1 MDENKQAPG
10 AGEDSTQDPEQGAGA
25 AQDPGQPEGGQP
37 QDGGK
42 GEAARQQ
49 DNPHKLER
57 DLANARKR
65 VAELEAAAA
74 ERERAG
80 KTAEE
85 RIADLEAKFAESQK
99 RLADEKTASALTG
112 AGCIDVKAARAR
124 LGDFGNDVAKLKAGC
139 PYLFGRGGGS
149 QGASTGGEPAGK
161 SDVEETARLRR
172 LAGLPEKKKD

>member
-25 AQDPGQPEGGQP
+25 AQDPEQPEGGAP

-42 GEAARQQ
+42 GEAARRQ

-74 ERERAG
+74 EREKAG

-99 RLADEKTASALTG
+99 RLADERTASALTG

-124 LGDFGNDVAKLKAGC
+124 LEDFGNDVGKLKSEC
-139 PYLFGRGGGS
+139 PYLFGRGGS